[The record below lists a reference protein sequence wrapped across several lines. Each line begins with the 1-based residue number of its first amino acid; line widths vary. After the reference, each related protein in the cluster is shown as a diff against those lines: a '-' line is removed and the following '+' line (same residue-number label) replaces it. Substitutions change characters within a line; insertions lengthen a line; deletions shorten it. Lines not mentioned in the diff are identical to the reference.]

1 MTNKNDK
8 LAIYRDKAGEIQLDV
23 SIKDDSVWLAQDEI
37 AQLFSVDRTVITKHL
52 RNIFNENELDS
63 SSVCAKFARTA
74 TDGKTYQVQLYNLD
88 AIISVGYRT
97 NSVRATQ
104 FRIWANKVLKQ
115 YLLQG
120 YAVNQKLLTESQNKL
135 QELKDAVH
143 FLSKSV
149 KTEDLL
155 GQEQELFSVL
165 DYYSNSISIL
175 GKYDANKLRATKG
188 ASPVFELTYESAID
202 IVGSLKRNLL
212 TTNEAS
218 SLFGSEIE
226 NKFKSVI
233 GSIYQTFD
241 GVDLYSS
248 IESKAANLLYLVAK
262 DHAFSDGNKRI
273 ASILFVYFL
282 EKNKYLY
289 RKNGERKINDNTL
302 VALAILTASS
312 EPREKD
318 IVIRLITNLLK
329 S

>member
-1 MTNKNDK
+1 MTNKNEK

-23 SIKDDSVWLAQDEI
+23 SIRDDSVWLTQKQMGI
-37 AQLFSVDRTVITKHL
+37 LFGKSGPTVNEHI
-52 RNIFNENELDS
+52 RNIFVEGELNEDS
-63 SSVCAKFARTA
+63 VIRNFRITA
-74 TDGKTYQVQLYNLD
+74 TDGKIYNTKHYNLD
-88 AIISVGYRT
+88 VVISVGYRVK
-97 NSVRATQ
+97 SIQGTQ

-120 YAVNQKLLTESQNKL
+120 YVVDQKLLLDSQNKL

-143 FLSKSV
+143 FLSKGA
-149 KTEDLL
+149 KTQDLL

-165 DYYSNSISIL
+165 EYYSSSISIL
-175 GKYDANKLRATKG
+175 GKYDANKLRAAKG
-188 ASPVFELTYESAID
+188 TTPIFELTYESAIE
-202 IVGSLKRNLL
+202 IVGSLRRNLL

-226 NKFKSVI
+226 NKFKSVM

-241 GVDLYSS
+241 GADLYSS
-248 IESKAANLLYLVAK
+248 IETKAANLLYLVAK

-312 EPREKD
+312 EPQEKD
-318 IVIRLITNLLK
+318 ILIRLITNLLRN
-329 S
+329 